1 MNAPIFAPPV
11 PVMAVGSA
19 SRGRRG
25 RRSRAHRRRTPPSP
39 ARRETTLLPA
49 MPGPDADR
57 PARFLVRRLQRHPR
71 LRRELALHVREAE
84 DTLRWRP
91 GATGQTPALGPE
103 TPAPAALPSRR
114 PPWGPCAPPPAP
126 PKGRGPPTPSLSLP
140 KPPAQRRVDIHM
152 VECLRRL
159 AVHEERP
166 RRPCRRRSTRCG
178 NAPQA
183 HAPRDDCEPDARYT
197 TVLGRSTPRTRPAD
211 PRDDPSHDLPANDR
225 PIPIIIRALEAGHSA
240 ASPRAGADSAFR
252 TPASC

>member
-1 MNAPIFAPPV
+1 
-11 PVMAVGSA
+11 MAVGSA

-25 RRSRAHRRRTPPSP
+25 RRSRAHRRRTPPSS

-57 PARFLVRRLQRHPR
+57 PARLLVRRLQRHPR

-84 DTLRWRP
+84 DTLRRRP

-166 RRPCRRRSTRCG
+166 RRPCRRQLHTMRQRSASARATR
-178 NAPQA
+178 
-183 HAPRDDCEPDARYT
+183 R
-197 TVLGRSTPRTRPAD
+197 LRTRRSIYDRSWSLNATDATGRPA
-211 PRDDPSHDLPANDR
+211 RR
-225 PIPIIIRALEAGHSA
+225 PIP
-240 ASPRAGADSAFR
+240 
-252 TPASC
+252 